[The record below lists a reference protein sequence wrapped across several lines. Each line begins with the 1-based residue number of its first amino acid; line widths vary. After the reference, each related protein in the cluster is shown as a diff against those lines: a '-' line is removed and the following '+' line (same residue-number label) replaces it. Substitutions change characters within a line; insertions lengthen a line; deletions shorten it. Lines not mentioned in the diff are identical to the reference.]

1 MGFCEKCDLLFGK
14 LNKTFGYD
22 SNLVS
27 LKMERRLRQ
36 FDALGECFA

>member
-1 MGFCEKCDLLFGK
+1 MGFCEKCDLLLGK

-27 LKMERRLRQ
+27 LMIERTLRR